1 MPNSYESKE
10 SIESQNWWLK
20 SKSKELKIV
29 ECISCW
35 SDVCGFGNL
44 LQNNDWDLRKVQDA
58 GAIELLNAV
67 YSIAGRISLPN
78 IDPLP
83 CDKIIVLNDG
93 IARTVDLTHKDKL
106 DGYIFLMFLRDIILN
121 HFTLLRVTSNHNLGI
136 RTIMAGGERIQ
147 YSPTT
152 MTGHSILSYDPE
164 SISEYGQKILKT
176 QFLYNP
182 AEFQM
187 NTAFAKAFTIDN
199 LGTKHNIKVNG
210 LFIESSFFNQIT
222 GVPNIEI
229 SIELDSIKISY
240 KKIQMFNLAIL
251 DTIEINI
258 KGLDVKIFHIEKLH
272 IEKEFDGDD
281 CVFDLYRKYK

>member
-10 SIESQNWWLK
+10 SIESREWWLK
-20 SKSKELKIV
+20 SKSKELEIF

-35 SDVCGFGNL
+35 TDVCGFGSL
-44 LQNNDWDLRKVQDA
+44 LQNNDWDLRKVQEA
-58 GAIELLNAV
+58 GAIKLLNEV
-67 YSIAGRISLPN
+67 YSVAGRICLPN
-78 IDPLP
+78 VDPLP

-93 IARTVDLTHKDKL
+93 IARTVDLTYKHKL

-121 HFTLLRVTSNHNLGI
+121 HYTLLRTTSNYNLGI

-152 MTGHSILSYDPE
+152 MTGHSILSYDPDN
-164 SISEYGQKILKT
+164 ISPYGQKILNT

-210 LFIESSFFNQIT
+210 LFIESSFFDLLI
-222 GVPNIEI
+222 GVPSVEI
-229 SIELDSIKISY
+229 SIELNSIKISY
-240 KKIQMFNLAIL
+240 KTTQMFDLVIL
-251 DTIEINI
+251 NTIKTNI
-258 KGLDVKIFHIEKLH
+258 KGIEVKIFHIEKLH

-281 CVFDLYRKYK
+281 CVFDLYRKY